1 MAATRRTA
9 SRNSR
14 RNTAAPKLTPRGV
27 RVVTALVFATVTVAV
42 AIWGAMPVVVAA
54 AAVYAA
60 KRGGVAKLIPTQRT
74 ALRGL
79 AWGAAGIA
87 LLIALSGPTAPGGAT
102 LGVALS
108 AALTSY
114 LYLTRNARR

>member
-79 AWGAAGIA
+79 AWGAAGTA
-87 LLIALSGPTAPGGAT
+87 LLVALSGPTAPGGAT

-108 AALTSY
+108 AALVTY
-114 LYLTRNARR
+114 LKLSARR

>member
-60 KRGGVAKLIPTQRT
+60 KSAGVAKMIPAQRT

-79 AWGAAGIA
+79 AWGTAGIA

-108 AALTSY
+108 AALSSY
-114 LYLTRNARR
+114 LCLTRRTK